1 MGGGIGEWL
10 MGRGLGGWMGGW
22 VGGKDRRIV
31 DGSVHR
37 WLGDGWVGR

>member
-10 MGRGLGGWMGGW
+10 MGRGLDGWMGGW

-31 DGSVHR
+31 DG
-37 WLGDGWVGR
+37 